1 LNQSL
6 EKIIIIGLNLTLLL
20 TIGVPLLFSTTHV
33 LTQSEQM
40 VTFQNFVQDVDQ
52 SIITADQ
59 ERGFLSRPLFVPNN
73 VTVEPVNDQLIFKIY
88 LDDWHIVTR
97 TYRCHIQVIGTFHSG
112 NYQLS
117 VNSTESLILVNF
129 EPL

>member
-6 EKIIIIGLNLTLLL
+6 EKIVIIGLNLTLLL

-33 LTQSEQM
+33 LIQSEQM
-40 VTFQNFVQDVDQ
+40 ITFQNFVQDVDQ

-73 VTVEPVNDQLIFKIY
+73 VTLEPVNNQLIYKIY
-88 LDDWHIVTR
+88 LDDWHLVTR
-97 TYRCHIQVIGTFHSG
+97 TYRCQIQIIAPSHSG

-117 VNSTESLILVNF
+117 VNSTESLILINF